1 LREEGEKGDKVI
13 TVTLPTNKGVIAS
26 RLNLTQE
33 HFSRILHELSE
44 KNLIAVDGRKIH
56 IADVDEL
63 RNYDL

>member
-1 LREEGEKGDKVI
+1 MRQ
-13 TVTLPTNKGVIAS
+13 
-26 RLNLTQE
+26 RHLTQE

-56 IADVDEL
+56 IANVDEL